1 MAAEGEESSEP
12 VGDGDEPDEVPTPV
26 KPTSLK
32 NFVKT
37 KKDMRA
43 GGDAI
48 DLFQS
53 HLEIII
59 ERMWLEASKHAEDEG
74 RKTVKE
80 DDIQHAINQLTE
92 PHDLIKST
100 ADKLHWMKKDLD
112 RQVEQSIMYAENRY
126 DD

>member
-1 MAAEGEESSEP
+1 MAAEGEESSDGEA
-12 VGDGDEPDEVPTPV
+12 GDDESNDVPPPV

-32 NFVKT
+32 NFVKAQS
-37 KKDMRA
+37 DMRA
-43 GGDAI
+43 GSDAI
-48 DLFQS
+48 DLLQT

-59 ERMWLEASKHAEDEG
+59 ERMWLEACKHAEDEG
-74 RKTVKE
+74 RKTVKD

-112 RQVEQSIMYAENRY
+112 RQVEQSILYAEHRY